1 MYFLLQTVFVPTS
14 EPSASPQGVS
24 HTAVTTTSVDLSW
37 SPPPAAHHNG
47 IIRHYT
53 VRVVVED
60 TGEEFTINSADP
72 QITIRSL
79 HPYYIYNFS
88 VSAVTVSPGPYSDL
102 HIVQTLPD
110 GKSTLKSL
118 L

>member
-1 MYFLLQTVFVPTS
+1 LYLLLQTIFVPTS

-24 HTAVTTTSVDLSW
+24 HTAVTSTSVDLSW

-72 QITIRSL
+72 QITIQSL

-102 HIVQTLPD
+102 HTVQTLPD
-110 GKSTLKSL
+110 G
-118 L
+118 